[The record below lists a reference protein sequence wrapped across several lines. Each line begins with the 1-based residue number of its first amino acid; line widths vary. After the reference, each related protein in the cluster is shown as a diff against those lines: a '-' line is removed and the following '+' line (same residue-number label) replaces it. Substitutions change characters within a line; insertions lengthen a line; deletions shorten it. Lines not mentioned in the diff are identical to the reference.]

1 MTLGHRLAH
10 LAIIAAGYVATAAA
24 YGRLFPMYRAWVAFL
39 LPTSAALIYTLF
51 ELIRRRDFIRRR
63 EPGTDATYAAIVI
76 WIMLFIAALHVTV
89 LAGAVLLQGPAP
101 DRAAFTARAVPV
113 LVGLAFVAIGNLL
126 PKLQPNLVIGIRTSR
141 TLADRGIWRRTN
153 RVAGYAAVALGAVFI
168 VAGGLMPHG
177 TVQELVL
184 GFSGLVAL
192 TVVIV
197 HAWMAEP
204 CPNSS
209 C

>member
-1 MTLGHRLAH
+1 MTLRDRSAH
-10 LAIIAAGYVATAAA
+10 LAIIVIGYVATAAV
-24 YGRLFPMYRAWVAFL
+24 YTRLLPMYRSWIAFL
-39 LPTSAALIYTLF
+39 LPTAAALIYTLF
-51 ELIRRRDFIRRR
+51 ELIRKRDFIRTR
-63 EPGTDATYAAIVI
+63 EARTDGTYAAIVLRI
-76 WIMLFIAALHVTV
+76 LLFIVALHVTV
-89 LAGAVLLQGPAP
+89 LAGAIGMQGPAP
-101 DRAAFTARAVPV
+101 DRAALTARAVPV
-113 LVGLAFVAIGNLL
+113 LVGLAFAAIGNLL

-153 RVAGYAAVALGAVFI
+153 RVAGYAAVALGGVFI
-168 VAGGLMPHG
+168 VAGALMPHG

-204 CPNSS
+204 CPN
-209 C
+209 